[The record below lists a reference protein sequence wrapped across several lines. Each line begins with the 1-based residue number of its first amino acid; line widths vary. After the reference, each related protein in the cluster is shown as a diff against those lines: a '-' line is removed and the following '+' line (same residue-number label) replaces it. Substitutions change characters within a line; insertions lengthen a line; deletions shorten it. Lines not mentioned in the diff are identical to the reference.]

1 MKQHLHLCKTKAYN
15 NSITLVGYLTDHVGT
30 NTNIDL
36 GQVTRTEKNFEV
48 KYQKPEG
55 RIQIHKKDS
64 ITEEALTDAEFTLYE
79 WDGTKYIEK
88 EILKDE
94 DKDGIYTSEYY
105 KWNPT
110 TQGKYKI
117 VETKIPENHK
127 DTAFNME
134 FAMEELHE
142 DKYTLGP
149 DYNNANHRIA
159 YKEREPDDLD
169 RSYRNC
175 RKRTIQNK
183 SKHQQHR

>member
-1 MKQHLHLCKTKAYN
+1 
-15 NSITLVGYLTDHVGT
+15 
-30 NTNIDL
+30 
-36 GQVTRTEKNFEV
+36 
-48 KYQKPEG
+48 
-55 RIQIHKKDS
+55 
-64 ITEEALTDAEFTLYE
+64 
-79 WDGTKYIEK
+79 
-88 EILKDE
+88 
-94 DKDGIYTSEYY
+94 
-105 KWNPT
+105 
-110 TQGKYKI
+110 
-117 VETKIPENHK
+117 
-127 DTAFNME
+127 ME